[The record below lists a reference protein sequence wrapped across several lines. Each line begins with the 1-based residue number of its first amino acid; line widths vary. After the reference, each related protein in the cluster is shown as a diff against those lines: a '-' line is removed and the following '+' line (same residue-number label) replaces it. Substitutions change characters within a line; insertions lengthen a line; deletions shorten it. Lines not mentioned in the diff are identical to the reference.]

1 MAITQTNATRWR
13 ITTSSGNNTTFL
25 DLDSSI
31 PNGMGV
37 LHGQIISLINSDV
50 EKGNRIQQL
59 LEDNPSFAFVVFCLE
74 NNLYVPPDDP
84 AVEPAP

>member
-1 MAITQTNATRWR
+1 MAITQTSATRWR

-31 PNGMGV
+31 PSGMGA
-37 LHGQIISLINSDV
+37 LHGQIINLINSDV

-74 NNLYVPPDDP
+74 NNLYVPPDVP